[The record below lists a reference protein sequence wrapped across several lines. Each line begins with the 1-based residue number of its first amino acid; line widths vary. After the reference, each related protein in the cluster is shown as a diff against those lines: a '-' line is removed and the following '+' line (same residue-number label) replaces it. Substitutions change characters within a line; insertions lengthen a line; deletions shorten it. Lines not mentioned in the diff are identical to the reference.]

1 MMGLNMSL
9 IGQLTKVMVRLK
21 VDQKFVEQKM
31 IRLQGARGN
40 AKLSD
45 DQRGEVEK
53 LLREVTAAFSD
64 GHYDKANKGLNRI
77 AVILDAGVASG

>member
-1 MMGLNMSL
+1 M
-9 IGQLTKVMVRLK
+9 IAKLK

-31 IRLQGARGN
+31 VRLQGARGS
-40 AKLSD
+40 ARLSD

-77 AVILDAGVASG
+77 AVILDAGTASG